1 MKVAVIDPYGL
12 IPVIDVRRRGEAV
25 AGSFGGILI
34 VSPAAWKRQTLAR
47 VIVKVILWRP
57 MDRDIIRFPECPERR
72 VVDQANLTIIS
83 RDMVRHEINQR
94 LKSSS
99 VGAL

>member
-34 VSPAAWKRQTLAR
+34 VSPAARKGQTLAR
-47 VIVKVILWRP
+47 VIVKIIVRQP
-57 MDRDIIRFPECPERR
+57 MNGDIIRFPKCPERG
-72 VVDQANLTIIS
+72 VVDQANFPVI
-83 RDMVRHEINQR
+83 
-94 LKSSS
+94 
-99 VGAL
+99 A